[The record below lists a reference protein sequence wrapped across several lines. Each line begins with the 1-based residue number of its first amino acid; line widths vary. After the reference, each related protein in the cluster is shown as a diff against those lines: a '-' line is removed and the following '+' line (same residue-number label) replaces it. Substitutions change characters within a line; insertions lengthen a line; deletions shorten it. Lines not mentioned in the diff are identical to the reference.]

1 MKRTTPDF
9 GYGIRAFSFG
19 ARILTESR
27 FVVPSMARRLG
38 GHIGRTVW
46 RSIACW
52 HWLGLKRHPLVV
64 VAASAAV
71 SAGAATLLFHLA
83 RHGKIWQHLG
93 TIEPTWFLVCAAG
106 QGIAYLGYVLA
117 LHETARVDGG
127 PRLGFGL
134 AARVVAAGFGA
145 FFAAS
150 AAGGFEV
157 DYWAL
162 RRAGASRRES
172 LSRVLGL
179 GTLEYAVLAPA
190 ALAAALALL
199 AGAGHERY
207 PALTLPW
214 LLVIPGFLFAAW
226 VTSPKRRDRLEET
239 RGRGRARTAFGH
251 MVSGLGVLR
260 MLFTRP
266 LPHGLLAFAGTA
278 TYWFGEILCLWASL
292 RAFQADVR
300 IPALILAYATGYVV
314 TRRALPAGGVGVAEI
329 ALTFSLV
336 WLGVPFVPALLGVFS
351 YRIFNFWLALLPAL
365 AVGGTMR
372 KIREGLPGT
381 RRELAEQQSRG

>member
-1 MKRTTPDF
+1 
-9 GYGIRAFSFG
+9 
-19 ARILTESR
+19 
-27 FVVPSMARRLG
+27 MARHVAGR
-38 GHIGRTVW
+38 IGRAVW
-46 RSIACW
+46 RSITAW
-52 HWLGLKRHPLVV
+52 RWLGFKRHPLVIV
-64 VAASAAV
+64 AV
-71 SAGAATLLFHLA
+71 SATVSVGAGALLFHLA

-106 QGIAYLGYVLA
+106 QAIAYLGYVVA

-127 PRLGFGL
+127 PTLGFRL

-162 RRAGASRRES
+162 RRAGASRHDA

-190 ALAAALALL
+190 ALGSALALL
-199 AGAGHERY
+199 AGAGRQRY

-214 LLVIPGFLFAAW
+214 LLVVPGFAFAFWA
-226 VTSPKRRDRLEET
+226 TSPKRRDRFET
-239 RGRGRARTAFGH
+239 THGRGRIRTAFGH
-251 MVSGLGVLR
+251 AVSGLHVLRTLVARPFPHGVLA
-260 MLFTRP
+260 FT
-266 LPHGLLAFAGTA
+266 GTSV
-278 TYWFGEILCLWASL
+278 YWFGEILCLWASL

-300 IPALILAYATGYVV
+300 IPALILAYASGYVV
-314 TRRALPAGGVGVAEI
+314 TRRALPAGGIGVAEI
-329 ALTFSLV
+329 ALTFALL

-351 YRIFNFWLALLPAL
+351 YRIFNFWLALIPAL
-365 AVGGTMR
+365 AVGGTIR
-372 KIREGLPGT
+372 TIREGLPHT
-381 RRELAEQQSRG
+381 RRELAEEATTTKTSA